1 MRGEYRG
8 LAVSSLGFSLI
19 WFAALYFATGRL
31 SIYSPE
37 SMLVPNTFALFF
49 WLFLTA
55 GLLGLPLAKPTALAF
70 RAMASSKRL
79 LAFFFGYI
87 SVHLVIYGFLL
98 ERILV
103 AVFGAPPG
111 NTGAAVLISSNFA
124 IQPHTWYNVLLL
136 VTVDPNL
143 TILAPPYYGVVLGPF
158 AIISALVIAIL
169 VVGNFSRLIKVSS
182 VIKKWGGSTLIPV
195 VGVVG
200 GASCCISIPELL
212 AAFSPTIFAV
222 TVAPLGAV
230 VLNVLYYAL
239 PISVA
244 IALKLNLDSLNRIPV
259 EENRALRTASA

>member
-8 LAVSSLGFSLI
+8 LAVSSLGFSMV
-19 WFAALYFATGRL
+19 WFAALYFATAKL

-37 SMLVPNTFALFF
+37 GMLVPNTLALFF
-49 WLFLTA
+49 WLFLTT
-55 GLLGLPLAKPTALAF
+55 GLLALPLAKPTALAF

-111 NTGAAVLISSNFA
+111 NTGAAVLVSSNFA
-124 IQPHTWYNVLLL
+124 IQPHTWYNMLLL

-158 AIISALVIAIL
+158 SIISALIIAIL
-169 VVGNFSRLIKVSS
+169 VVGNFFRLMKVSS
-182 VIKKWGGSTLIPV
+182 AIRKWGGSTLIPFA
-195 VGVVG
+195 GIVG

-212 AAFSPTIFAV
+212 AAFSPAIYAV
-222 TVAPLGAV
+222 TLAPLGVV

-244 IALKLNLDSLNRIPV
+244 VALKLNLDSLSRVPV
-259 EENRALRTASA
+259 KQNGALRTASM